1 MGTTWISTTVGSP
14 ATHMEFDDEGETFA
28 EWRWSQLISVGPLA
42 HWDRHLIEWVPFIWT
57 DGRWIIT
64 IKQANILL
72 FTCMWFLGPKRYQT
86 FLAVNLKSLGCEPVK
101 EIKIRAVRFLKYQL
115 YPFTPLDC
123 ISDTTSFL
131 LDQGVVRKLIHALFA
146 AVLNW
151 LAWSATQELCFQRPP
166 VLETRSPSQVV
177 EQISFLLPWS
187 ICLSC
192 CCCGCHSL
200 IYCASFFR
208 VPSNNKRA
216 RSGARGGAREK
227 SRLCV

>member
-1 MGTTWISTTVGSP
+1 MSP
-14 ATHMEFDDEGETFA
+14 FYLD
-28 EWRWSQLISVGPLA
+28 RWTLDHNNKTG
-42 HWDRHLIEWVPFIWT
+42 
-57 DGRWIIT
+57 
-64 IKQANILL
+64 ILL

-216 RSGARGGAREK
+216 RSGARGGARK
-227 SRLCV
+227 SHASVCNLAIVVLGEFKGLGVISHAGMRAWPVCGPRSSVEAAILQT